1 MSPVEEILKQYYET
15 HDTRDLALL
24 FETYMKE
31 LGATKLDRRKK
42 DTSNTYTIDGDSTHW
57 NRVECYY
64 YKNSD
69 DWKEYGKFNFC
80 ITLRKRSGNYL
91 LIEMGSPDGDIK
103 RPYEIS
109 YGKVLSYD
117 KVLMKELIKQH
128 PKLFAMMCSL

>member
-1 MSPVEEILKQYYET
+1 MSPVEEILKQYYEVY
-15 HDTRDLALL
+15 DTRDLALL
-24 FETYMKE
+24 FEAYMKE

-42 DTSNTYTIDGDSTHW
+42 DTSNTYIIDGDSTHW

-80 ITLRKRSGNYL
+80 ITLRKRSGDYL
-91 LIEMGSPDGDIK
+91 LIEIGSPDGDIK

-109 YGKVLSYD
+109 YDKVLRYD
-117 KVLMKELIKQH
+117 KALMKELIKQH